1 VREVIWGKDKQH
13 RIWLMP
19 NKRKRFLWKNHDA
32 LYIALGHLR
41 LRIMKKGKRYE
52 TQ

>member
-1 VREVIWGKDKQH
+1 MPFWGYHKENGIWWTDT
-13 RIWLMP
+13 
-19 NKRKRFLWKNHDA
+19 KRRRFLWKDHDA
-32 LYIALGHLR
+32 LYIALGHFR